1 MLKLIN
7 IESLN
12 FLYHLIS
19 SVFLKCCFFLTLV
32 SFSKY
37 LFLLTL
43 VTCYASVCFYLFG
56 YSFSV
61 PFGES
66 SSSVHLLSAS
76 VSWDSVLEN
85 VLLYTRFSFPLLWF
99 LLMTSKS
106 IVPAQTSSLGSQC
119 LQIFQGHFKFTV
131 STTEL
136 YLSSKLVLPC
146 VPLSEWQY
154 PSNQ

>member
-1 MLKLIN
+1 MLFFLDFSELLKVPF
-7 IESLN
+7 SLDFSDLLCFCL
-12 FLYHLIS
+12 FLPLWIFLFS
-19 SVFLKCCFFLTLV
+19 SFWGVLFFSSPLKCQCFMGFCPRKCL
-32 SFSKY
+32 
-37 LFLLTL
+37 
-43 VTCYASVCFYLFG
+43 
-56 YSFSV
+56 
-61 PFGES
+61 
-66 SSSVHLLSAS
+66 
-76 VSWDSVLEN
+76 
-85 VLLYTRFSFPLLWF
+85 LLYTCFSFPLLWF